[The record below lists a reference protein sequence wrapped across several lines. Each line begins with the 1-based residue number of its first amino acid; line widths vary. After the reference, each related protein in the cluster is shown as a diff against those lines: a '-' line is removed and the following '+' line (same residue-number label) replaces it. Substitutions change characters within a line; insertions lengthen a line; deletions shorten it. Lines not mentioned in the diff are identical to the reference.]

1 MQFSSESFRGTVLDN
16 WAQDVSNTATPA
28 AAAAAT
34 TTATTATTTTT
45 TTTTPATIFRSP
57 RGEIVD
63 CNFRQRP
70 DEHCNAQ
77 LSARICSFRV
87 LGLMMLVMVLMLSFT
102 VLLVP
107 I

>member
-34 TTATTATTTTT
+34 TPATTATTTTT

-87 LGLMMLVMVLMLSFT
+87 LGLVMLVMVLMLSFT